1 MSNQYLESEE
11 PTPEEILDSDASYQ
25 KMQDEI
31 DRHFWVQ
38 QDKER
43 SNDIRLQGGRPPRKN
58 PTA

>member
-43 SNDIRLQGGRPPRKN
+43 SNDINRKYRKN
-58 PTA
+58 PVA